1 MAPDRRAGLP
11 AGRGGGWPHRLALLT
26 CVFTAVLILA
36 GGVVTSTGSG
46 LAVPDW
52 PTTFGYN
59 MFLFPWSK
67 MVGGVFI
74 EHAHRLLGSLVGV
87 LTILTAAAIWKTDE
101 RKWMRRLGAFAVV
114 LVALQGTLGGL
125 RVVLVNLDLAI
136 VHACAAQIF
145 FGLMVSAA
153 LFTSRSWREDASRV
167 EERGPG
173 KWAIAAALA
182 LYLQTILGA
191 LLRHTGSGLE
201 AHLIFAG
208 VSGAIVVRLVYRVLQ
223 SPGSGRLAKEASC
236 LLALL
241 FAQLALGGASW
252 FGKYAASGAALPG
265 WLTVALTSSHVAAG
279 AMLFASAI
287 VLAIRLNKG
296 AFSSL
301 GAPEASA
308 AAGGARA

>member
-1 MAPDRRAGLP
+1 MAPERRAGLP
-11 AGRGGGWPHRLALLT
+11 AGKGGGWTHRLALLT
-26 CVFTAVLILA
+26 CFATVVLILA

-87 LTILTAAAIWKTDE
+87 LTILTAAALWRTDE
-101 RKWMRRLGAFAVV
+101 RRWMRRLGAAAVL

-125 RVVLVNLDLAI
+125 RVVLLNLDLAI

-153 LFTSRSWREDASRV
+153 LFTSRSWREDAPRV
-167 EERGPG
+167 GDGSLGRLG
-173 KWAIAAALA
+173 AAAVFLI
-182 LYLQTILGA
+182 YVQTIFGA
-191 LLRHTGSGLE
+191 LLRHAGSGLE
-201 AHLIFAG
+201 AHLLFAG
-208 VSGAIVVRLVYRVLQ
+208 LSGALVL
-223 SPGSGRLAKEASC
+223 
-236 LLALL
+236 LLAFRTLKAPGAEALAGEANRLWVLL
-241 FAQLALGGASW
+241 LIQLALGGGSW
-252 FGKYAASGAALPG
+252 LGKYAAAGGALPG
-265 WLTVALTSSHVAAG
+265 WLTVAVTSAHVAVG
-279 AMLFASAI
+279 AMLFAAAL
-287 VLAIRLNKG
+287 VLALRLNRG
-296 AFSSL
+296 AFSASA
-301 GAPEASA
+301 APEPRA